1 MFCFRLSPAFYF
13 DSKEEY
19 MSVNLFERLK
29 EFLVRLV
36 KDQSFRTELDNGT
49 VEERQEVLK
58 SAGYIFSKEEFE
70 TAALHVLES
79 KERGELT
86 ELTEEELAGVLG
98 GFIGGKYPI
107 FQPMYGAVLR
117 DLESKF
123 SPRQQAMYGVITEP
137 DYF

>member
-1 MFCFRLSPAFYF
+1 
-13 DSKEEY
+13 

-29 EFLVRLV
+29 ELLVRLV
-36 KDQSFRTELDNGT
+36 KDQSFRTQLDNST
-49 VEERQEVLK
+49 VEERQQVLK

-70 TAALHVLES
+70 TAALDVLES
-79 KERGELT
+79 KERGEFA

-107 FQPMYGAVLR
+107 FQPMYGAVWR
-117 DLESKF
+117 ELESKI
-123 SPRQQAMYGVITEP
+123 SPPQQAMYGVITKP

>member
-1 MFCFRLSPAFYF
+1 
-13 DSKEEY
+13 

-49 VEERQEVLK
+49 VEERQQVLK

-79 KERGELT
+79 KERGEFT
-86 ELTEEELAGVLG
+86 ELNEEELAGVLG
-98 GFIGGKYPI
+98 GFVGGRLI
-107 FQPMYGAVLR
+107 FQPLYGVGLN
-117 DLESKF
+117 
-123 SPRQQAMYGVITEP
+123 PRRRRVSRSAEEEVQPMYGVITEP
-137 DYF
+137 DE

>member
-1 MFCFRLSPAFYF
+1 
-13 DSKEEY
+13 

-49 VEERQEVLK
+49 VEERQQILK

-79 KERGELT
+79 KERGEFT
-86 ELTEEELAGVLG
+86 ELNEEELAGVLG
-98 GFIGGKYPI
+98 GFVGGKFPI
-107 FQPMYGAVLR
+107 IQPMYGVVTGQPIISWPPQEPIAQ
-117 DLESKF
+117 
-123 SPRQQAMYGVITEP
+123 PMYGVIIEP
-137 DYF
+137 D

>member
-1 MFCFRLSPAFYF
+1 
-13 DSKEEY
+13 

-49 VEERQEVLK
+49 VEERQQILK

-70 TAALHVLES
+70 TAAIHVLES
-79 KERGELT
+79 KERGEFT

-98 GFIGGKYPI
+98 GFVGAKALIPQLTI
-107 FQPMYGAVLR
+107 DSAISQAPYGT
-117 DLESKF
+117 
-123 SPRQQAMYGVITEP
+123 ITASNE
-137 DYF
+137 